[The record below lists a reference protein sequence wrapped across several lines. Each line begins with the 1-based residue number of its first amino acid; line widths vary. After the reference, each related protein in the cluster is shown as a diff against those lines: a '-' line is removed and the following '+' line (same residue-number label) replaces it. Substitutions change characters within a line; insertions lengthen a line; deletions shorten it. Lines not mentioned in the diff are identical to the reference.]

1 VLCTHHSIESFRDA
15 SRFRCLSRS
24 NQLKLDLGSDTHSGH
39 THTRAHAK
47 LNWHHLPVPEPL
59 QTFWQGITIT
69 ELLRLAGVTVSET
82 TLPSLKT
89 PSTVVLS
96 GAASL
101 KSTSQEQGHAPARH
115 TGDTWRRKL
124 RQRKLAT
131 KLTARGGQPKPATRS
146 FLVKTKYL
154 PR

>member
-1 VLCTHHSIESFRDA
+1 
-15 SRFRCLSRS
+15 
-24 NQLKLDLGSDTHSGH
+24 
-39 THTRAHAK
+39 
-47 LNWHHLPVPEPL
+47 VPEPL

-131 KLTARGGQPKPATRS
+131 KLTAPGGQPKPATRS
-146 FLVKTKYL
+146 LIKTKYL
-154 PR
+154 PRQAQAQAQVKNHKRKEAGPPRFSPNAIEEPAIPAKNATLF